1 MEMPV
6 KAFLKIYRE
15 HGKGYLFVQRS
26 KKSPHLFEAQELEDG
41 KVNTGVQPE
50 TTLVG
55 AKGRVELDTVARVDM
70 GFALV
75 VLPDNAELHDA
86 LGDLDNV
93 ERGLVLGVFLKER
106 GDGGGEFVAGL
117 LELGLGGLDHFAK
130 GEWILDL

>member
-1 MEMPV
+1 MS
-6 KAFLKIYRE
+6 A
-15 HGKGYLFVQRS
+15 
-26 KKSPHLFEAQELEDG
+26 HLFEAQELEDG

-75 VLPDNAELHDA
+75 VLPDDAELDDA
-86 LGDLDNV
+86 LGDLDDV
-93 ERGLVLGVFLKER
+93 ERGLVLGVSLKER
-106 GDGGGEFVAGL
+106 GDGGGEFVASL
-117 LELGLGGLDHFAK
+117 LELGLGRLDHFAK